1 LYNFG
6 LFNLLA
12 RRGKIQMKVLI
23 NIAEQIAV
31 GMAFLESHNYIHRDL
46 AARNVLV
53 DKNLIVKVADFGLAR

>member
-6 LFNLLA
+6 IFNLLA
-12 RRGKIQMKVLI
+12 RRGKIHMKVLI
-23 NIAEQIAV
+23 IIAEQIAV